1 MWWSKWFDVMKSTF
15 RSERQKQIYT
25 VIFEA
30 DTKAGRAFDLWLI
43 ALILLS
49 LVVVVLESVAVISQ
63 RLHPGLMYAEWLF
76 TLLFTVEYGLR
87 LYSAPHPWAY
97 ARSFFGVIDL
107 LSILPTYLALFV
119 PELHSLIDV
128 RILRLLRVFRVL
140 KLAQYMHEYAQL
152 RDAIHASRRKIMVF
166 LATVLMAVFV
176 IGTLMYVIE
185 GPQNGFTSIPTSV
198 YWAITTMTTVGF
210 GDITPKTDLGRAVAS
225 LMMLMGW
232 GVLAVPTGIVT
243 AEMVKRPDGVVTTRT
258 CPACLKEGLL
268 PEDRFCRHC
277 GEALPE
283 YQSSR

>member
-1 MWWSKWFDVMKSTF
+1 MNNPF
-15 RSERQKQIYT
+15 RSERQRQIYT
-25 VIFEA
+25 IIFEA
-30 DTKAGRAFDLWLI
+30 DTKAGKTFDLWLI
-43 ALILLS
+43 ACIMLS
-49 LVVVVLESVAVISQ
+49 LAVVVLDSVAAISQ
-63 RLHPGLMYAEWLF
+63 QFHSGLMLAEWVF
-76 TLLFTVEYGLR
+76 TLLFTIEYGLR
-87 LYSAPHPWAY
+87 LYSAPQPWVY

-107 LSILPTYLALFV
+107 LSILPTYVALLV
-119 PELHSLIDV
+119 PEVHSLIDI

-140 KLAQYMHEYAQL
+140 KLAQYMHEYAHL
-152 RDAIHASRRKIMVF
+152 RDAIYASRRKIMVF

-185 GPQNGFTSIPTSV
+185 GPENGFTSIPIAV

-268 PEDRFCRHC
+268 PDDRFCRHC
-277 GEALPE
+277 GAALPE
-283 YQSSR
+283 YERTK